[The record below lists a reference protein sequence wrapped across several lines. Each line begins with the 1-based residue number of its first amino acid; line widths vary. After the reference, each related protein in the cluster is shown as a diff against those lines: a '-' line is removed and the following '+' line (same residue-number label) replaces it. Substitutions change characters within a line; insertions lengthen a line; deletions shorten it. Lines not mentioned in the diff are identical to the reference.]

1 MTPTTRTPRPT
12 TPRRAAL
19 LVLAVTTLLAT
30 GCPCRCGGSGDST
43 GTTRVGTD
51 RPS

>member
-1 MTPTTRTPRPT
+1 MIRTIRTPNLRL
-12 TPRRAAL
+12 AAL
-19 LVLAVTTLLAT
+19 LVLTTLLAT
-30 GCPCRCGGSGDST
+30 GCPCRCGGSGDSA